1 MHYHCI
7 QYYAY
12 DIIFIHLAFSAF
24 CVCIIRRHS
33 CCIRHM
39 LHSSSVAFKGPSAFI
54 CISCSLH
61 FDIYALP
68 YHCVAFSAVAFRYQ
82 RYALRCIQ
90 HTLHTHALNCIS
102 DGLHSAPNAYV
113 RMWTHV
119 VVCCILMTVCILVTF
134 RTGYIHTHSQRIW
147 THSTASHTPT
157 SACTCIQV
165 HSTTCIRIRSHA

>member
-1 MHYHCI
+1 MQFCILLLYALYLHYAQFCVFCTCCIQYLFLHYNAFSHVHYHCI
-7 QYYAY
+7 RYYAY

-90 HTLHTHALNCIS
+90 QTLHTHALNCIS

-113 RMWTHV
+113 RM
-119 VVCCILMTVCILVTF
+119 
-134 RTGYIHTHSQRIW
+134 
-147 THSTASHTPT
+147 
-157 SACTCIQV
+157 
-165 HSTTCIRIRSHA
+165 